1 MTAEAERLAQDVG
14 RGMLAA
20 DAASRGLSMT
30 LEEIAP
36 GRARMRMA
44 VRAAMLN
51 SHGLCHG
58 GFIFALADSAFAFA
72 CNARNQVTIVA
83 AAEIH
88 FVSPAK
94 RGETLEAAARER
106 AAGGRSTVYDVEV
119 TEMVSGRVVAL
130 FRGRAQRTEGRVVER
145 AP

>member
-1 MTAEAERLAQDVG
+1 MAAEAERLAQEVG
-14 RGMLAA
+14 RSMLAA
-20 DAASRGLSMT
+20 DDASRGLGMV

-44 VRAAMLN
+44 VRAEMIN
-51 SHGLCHG
+51 GYGLCHG

-72 CNARNQVTIVA
+72 CNSRNQVTIVA

-94 RGETLEAAARER
+94 TGETLEASARER

-119 TEMVSGRVVAL
+119 TEVASGRLVAL
-130 FRGRAQRTEGRVVER
+130 FRGRAQRTESRVVEA

>member
-1 MTAEAERLAQDVG
+1 MAAETERLAQEVG
-14 RGMLAA
+14 RSMLAA
-20 DAASRGLSMT
+20 DDASRGLGMV

-44 VRAAMLN
+44 VRAEMIN
-51 SHGLCHG
+51 GYGLCHG

-72 CNARNQVTIVA
+72 CNSRNQVTIVA

-94 RGETLEAAARER
+94 TGETLEASARER

-119 TEMVSGRVVAL
+119 TEVASGRLVAL
-130 FRGRAQRTEGRVVER
+130 FRGRAQRTESRVVEA